1 MFFSDRDILDQLA
14 DGEIHIEPF
23 DPARVQP
30 ASYDLSLGDH
40 LIIYERYSPGRPG
53 RAIDPRM
60 ASEEFC
66 HPFLLDP
73 DPQYAFQLKQG
84 EFVLGVTSERIT
96 LSDSVLAQL
105 NGKSSLGRLGLV
117 VHSTAGFV
125 DPGWKGNLTLEL
137 SNANPTPIKLYP
149 GMLIAQLVFSQ
160 LRTAAQNPYGS
171 KERPGK
177 YRGDD
182 GARISRSYLDFQNQ
196 SA

>member
-1 MFFSDRDILDQLA
+1 MFFSDRDILDQIA

-23 DPARVQP
+23 EHTRVQP

-40 LIIYERYSPGRPG
+40 LVVYEQHTGG
-53 RAIDPRM
+53 RAIDPRVS
-60 ASEEFC
+60 SEELC
-66 HPFLLDP
+66 YPLLLNSEP
-73 DPQYAFQLKQG
+73 NKAFQLRQG
-84 EFVLGVTSERIT
+84 QFVLGMTAERIA
-96 LSDSVLAQL
+96 LSNTVVAQL

-137 SNANPTPIKLYP
+137 SNVNPTPIKLYP
-149 GMLIAQLVFSQ
+149 GMLIAQLVFSP
-160 LRTAAQNPYGS
+160 LKTAAQNPYGS

-177 YRGDD
+177 YQGD
-182 GARISRSYLDFQNQ
+182 RVVRVSRSYMDLPNE